1 MDEQIRKTE
10 KITKQQAI
18 PKIEYYCSYQE
29 RCHKEVTSKLYDYGL
44 NTDEVGEVLTHL
56 VKAGFLNE
64 ERFARAYAGGKF
76 RQKNWGK
83 TRIIRELKMRGIS
96 DYCIK
101 KAMSE
106 IDDDDYE
113 ESLKIQAEKY
123 LATHKGGIGWQLKQ
137 KALKHLVSKGYEYEE
152 CHKILQKL
160 IG

>member
-29 RCHKEVTSKLYDYGL
+29 RCHKEVSSKLYDYGL

-76 RQKNWGK
+76 RQKNWGRSK
-83 TRIIRELKMRGIS
+83 IIRELKFRGIS

-113 ESLKIQAEKY
+113 DSLKQMAEKY
-123 LATHKGGIGWQLKQ
+123 LATHKGGPAWQLKQ
-137 KALKHLVSKGYEYEE
+137 KALKHLVAKGYEYEE
-152 CHKILQKL
+152 CHKILQRIL
-160 IG
+160 G